1 MSVDDFFEYFG
12 VYQEKTEISTVNGW
26 IMQNLDKIPEID
38 DTFTNGKLTAVV
50 LSVDGRRAED
60 IKITVEVEENAAEE

>member
-1 MSVDDFFEYFG
+1 
-12 VYQEKTEISTVNGW
+12 
-26 IMQNLDKIPEID
+26 MQNLDKIPEID